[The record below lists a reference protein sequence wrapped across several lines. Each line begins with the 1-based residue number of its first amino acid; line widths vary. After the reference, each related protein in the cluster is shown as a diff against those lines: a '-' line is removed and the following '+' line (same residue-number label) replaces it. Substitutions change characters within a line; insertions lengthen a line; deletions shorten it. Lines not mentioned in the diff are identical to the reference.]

1 MSWQKGFVSVG
12 GETEG
17 QVLQITPTIWAGYT
31 CGTNTYNTFTMNDD
45 HIFSAFP
52 IDLDWS
58 GPSTATNKL
67 FFKLPKKDSNNNITG
82 FVAFRYS
89 YTKGVN
95 TQGRV
100 FLTVSGDLG
109 YMDLQGNYT
118 SVHGIPDVTQ
128 SIGGTSIYQFKAF
141 CHICFDIR
149 NGETLFGV
157 AIQVED
163 TVNTD
168 FDCRGVITTQSFVQ
182 GLSGEK
188 THSPE
193 YGDGSEP
200 KGGYNEDSERKG
212 TFDNSSDKITYSS
225 APTMHAGMT
234 GFFHAYFVTQSQL
247 LHIGKAMFPQAQS
260 SYTDIIDAMAG
271 IVTSI
276 WNSKKVDCL
285 VDCLVLPIA
294 VPFGNEANV
303 QCGGGDLIYFDGA
316 TWQNIKG
323 YPITDYY
330 VDVDCGTLSL
340 DEYWCNFLDYS
351 GTRIKIFLPYI
362 GFVDL
367 QPEYINGG
375 SINVKY
381 RFNVIDGSFMCV
393 LHSTS
398 GKSNLDD
405 SLIGQ
410 YSGMACLHIPIT
422 SQNYSQQISGLISS
436 SGMAVT
442 AGLTGNAGMAFGSAV
457 NLANT
462 LAQKPS
468 TSHNNGY
475 NSSSSFLSH
484 RKPYIIIERQVAQ
497 FSTQYPQENGLP
509 SYVSKPLSQIHGFT
523 ILDNP
528 VLDIDCNAD
537 EYNEIISL
545 LKTGVIF

>member
-1 MSWQKGFVSVG
+1 MSWKKGLISVG

-17 QVLQITPTIWAGYT
+17 QVLKVTPTIWPGYT
-31 CGTNTYNTFTMNDD
+31 CGSNTYNTFTMNDD
-45 HIFSAFP
+45 HLFSAFP

-58 GPSTATNKL
+58 GPSIATNKL
-67 FFKLPKKDSNNNITG
+67 FFKLPKKDENGNITG

-89 YTKGVN
+89 YEKGVN
-95 TQGRV
+95 VQGRV

-109 YMDLQGNYT
+109 YMDTQGNYT

-128 SIGGTSIYQFKAF
+128 SIGGTSIYQFKAWA
-141 CHICFDIR
+141 HICFDVQ
-149 NGETLFGV
+149 NGETLLGV

-168 FDCRGVITTQSFVQ
+168 FDCRGIITTQSFVQ
-182 GLSGEK
+182 GLTGQK
-188 THSPE
+188 TYSPE
-193 YGDGSEP
+193 YGNASTP
-200 KGGYNEDSERKG
+200 KGGYGEDSEQKG
-212 TFDNSSDKITYSS
+212 TFDDSSDQITYSS
-225 APTMHAGMT
+225 KPTMHAGMT
-234 GFFHAYFVTQSQL
+234 GFFHAYFVTQTQL
-247 LHIGKAMFPQAQS
+247 QHIGEAMFPQQQS
-260 SYTDIIDAMAG
+260 SYPDLISAMASVG
-271 IVTSI
+271 TAII
-276 WNSKKVDCL
+276 NSKKIDCL
-285 VDCLVLPIA
+285 VDCLVLPIS
-294 VPFGNEANV
+294 VPFGSETAI
-303 QCGGGDLIYFDGA
+303 QCGGGELAYFDGA
-316 TWQNIKG
+316 AYQTIKG
-323 YPITDYY
+323 YPISEYY
-330 VDVDCGTLSL
+330 VDVDCGTLEL

-351 GTRIKIFLPYI
+351 GTRIKIFCPYI
-362 GFVDL
+362 GFIDL

-398 GKSNLDD
+398 GKSNLDE

-410 YSGMACLHIPIT
+410 YSGMACLHIPLT

-436 SGMAVT
+436 SGMAVA
-442 AGLTGNAGMAFGSAV
+442 AGLTGNAGMAFGSVA

-462 LAQKPS
+462 LSQKPS
-468 TSHNNGY
+468 TAHNNGY

-484 RKPYIIIERQVAQ
+484 RKPYIIIERQVTQ
-497 FSTQYPQENGLP
+497 FSEQYPQESGLP
-509 SYVSKPLSQIHGFT
+509 SYVSMPLSQIHGFT

-528 VLDIDCNAD
+528 ILDIDCNDD